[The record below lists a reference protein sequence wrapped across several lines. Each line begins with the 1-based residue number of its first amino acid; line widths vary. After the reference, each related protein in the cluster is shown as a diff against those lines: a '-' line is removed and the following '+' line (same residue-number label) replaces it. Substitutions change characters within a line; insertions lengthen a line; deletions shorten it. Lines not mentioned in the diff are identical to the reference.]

1 MRHPCKGSNHG
12 GCIIG
17 LAEVPIVPHQAML
30 PISIFVHAAVKSQCS
45 QFTRRLQELLEGEGS
60 LGEELL
66 TSWRSS
72 WLLRGEPVLE
82 GELLDPWRRSSVGS
96 PWLLGG
102 SYYVEDS
109 SIIMESK
116 SSKLVIVGG
125 SLRRVAICEMLQVF
139 QIPTNTKSLDLIFTF
154 IQMLSIHK
162 CVPWTFPYYIYVNY
176 DV

>member
-1 MRHPCKGSNHG
+1 MEGTSIAASDG
-12 GCIIG
+12 GGESLGQPQRERGMVIKLEEGEARDINCLKCIFI
-17 LAEVPIVPHQAML
+17 QWW
-30 PISIFVHAAVKSQCS
+30 
-45 QFTRRLQELLEGEGS
+45 RLQELLGGEGS

-125 SLRRVAICEMLQVF
+125 SLRRVAICEML
-139 QIPTNTKSLDLIFTF
+139 
-154 IQMLSIHK
+154 
-162 CVPWTFPYYIYVNY
+162 
-176 DV
+176 